1 MLFWI
6 SAAALTVVACVAV
19 LAPFV
24 RAGIRTAR
32 DSAYDLE
39 VYKDQLGE
47 IERERA
53 AGLIGGEEADQARAE
68 IGRTIL
74 KISSADTATARG
86 SSARFVRLAGLAAV
100 LAVPLVS
107 WSLYAALGSPDMA
120 DQPLAERLQRNPADS
135 TVDELVARAEL
146 HLRDNPSDARGWE
159 VLAPIYMRQGRFT
172 EARDAWRN
180 AIRLSGSSAAREA
193 GLGEALAGEAGGVV
207 TAEATEAFRRALA
220 LAPADPRSRFFLA
233 TALAQEGKL
242 REAADAWRELAS
254 SLPANSPWQG
264 AVEAAISQ
272 ANAGLSSGKGNGPTE
287 ADIAAAEEMSS
298 EDRLQMIE
306 GMVAALDEKLRREP
320 GDAESWRRLIR
331 SYVVLGKT
339 DDARSALERAKTGLE
354 ADPAQLRAVTE
365 FAAGLGIETQ
375 GGKLQ

>member
-6 SAAALTVVACVAV
+6 SAAALTVAACVAV

-24 RAGIRTAR
+24 RAGVRTPR

-74 KISSADTATARG
+74 KLSAAGSPIAQKSSTRY
-86 SSARFVRLAGLAAV
+86 VRLAGLAAV

-207 TAEATEAFRRALA
+207 TAEATEAFSRALA
-220 LAPADPRSRFFLA
+220 LAPADPRSRLLHA
-233 TALAQEGKL
+233 T
-242 REAADAWRELAS
+242 
-254 SLPANSPWQG
+254 
-264 AVEAAISQ
+264 
-272 ANAGLSSGKGNGPTE
+272 
-287 ADIAAAEEMSS
+287 
-298 EDRLQMIE
+298 
-306 GMVAALDEKLRREP
+306 
-320 GDAESWRRLIR
+320 
-331 SYVVLGKT
+331 
-339 DDARSALERAKTGLE
+339 
-354 ADPAQLRAVTE
+354 
-365 FAAGLGIETQ
+365 
-375 GGKLQ
+375 